1 MIDLKFTAGCGYYPT
16 YANMNH
22 ACRANT
28 KTFKYPDQ
36 VLEVRAQEAIPR
48 GQEISTQYVT
58 SMKATF
64 ARRPVLRAKWF
75 FDCLCNRCEKYIF
88 ICKIFFCNIAGL
100 DPTECGS
107 LLAALRCT
115 RPAPAVSKPCG
126 GAVLSLD
133 PCRGEA
139 DWRCRDCGA
148 DYSCQYVVDTV
159 RGLDITASAV
169 ND

>member
-1 MIDLKFTAGCGYYPT
+1 MKDSVKYFY
-16 YANMNH
+16 
-22 ACRANT
+22 NT
-28 KTFKYPDQ
+28 
-36 VLEVRAQEAIPR
+36 
-48 GQEISTQYVT
+48 
-58 SMKATF
+58 
-64 ARRPVLRAKWF
+64 
-75 FDCLCNRCEKYIF
+75 
-88 ICKIFFCNIAGL
+88 AGL

-159 RGLDITASAV
+159 RGLDIIPVSMGGYSSFSSKEVATVVSPLR
-169 ND
+169 NWPNTSHI

>member
-1 MIDLKFTAGCGYYPT
+1 M
-16 YANMNH
+16 
-22 ACRANT
+22 
-28 KTFKYPDQ
+28 
-36 VLEVRAQEAIPR
+36 
-48 GQEISTQYVT
+48 
-58 SMKATF
+58 
-64 ARRPVLRAKWF
+64 
-75 FDCLCNRCEKYIF
+75 
-88 ICKIFFCNIAGL
+88 

-159 RGLDITASAV
+159 RGLDITAATYLTINIFTV
-169 ND
+169 GWPREPRRGGQQPG

>member
-1 MIDLKFTAGCGYYPT
+1 M
-16 YANMNH
+16 
-22 ACRANT
+22 
-28 KTFKYPDQ
+28 
-36 VLEVRAQEAIPR
+36 
-48 GQEISTQYVT
+48 
-58 SMKATF
+58 
-64 ARRPVLRAKWF
+64 
-75 FDCLCNRCEKYIF
+75 
-88 ICKIFFCNIAGL
+88 

-159 RGLDITASAV
+159 RGLDITAVSNLTGYFYRRLAA
-169 ND
+169 